1 MAPVPLFLL
10 KAGACAVL
18 VAKTAV
24 VARYLY
30 KKYRQSVSAPQKSVQ
45 TSIGMEQTIA
55 AEATRLNDNGI

>member
-1 MAPVPLFLL
+1 MAPIPLFLL
-10 KAGACAVL
+10 KAGACALL

-30 KKYRQSVSAPQKSVQ
+30 KKYRQSVSSAKNAEQ

-55 AEATRLNDNGI
+55 AEATPLNSNGV